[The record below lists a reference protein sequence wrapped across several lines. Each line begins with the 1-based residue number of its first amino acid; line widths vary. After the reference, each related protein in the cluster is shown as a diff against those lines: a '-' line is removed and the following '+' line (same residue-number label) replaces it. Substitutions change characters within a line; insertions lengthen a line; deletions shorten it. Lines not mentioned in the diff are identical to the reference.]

1 MLPLPSPPTRLV
13 APSLKT
19 PGAGLCGALHGPLLL
34 PGRSPTCILCS
45 SHTKLISIS
54 QLCLPKAPFLQGLFT
69 TPYSNTHG
77 LMAAAPGPGPVGFHS
92 ASFSP
97 QLGGPFL
104 QRLPLP
110 PPGLQGATLLCFPG
124 HPHFLVL
131 GLCTHSCPMSRSP
144 LR

>member
-19 PGAGLCGALHGPLLL
+19 PGAGLCSALHGPLLL

-45 SHTKLISIS
+45 SHTKFISIS

-77 LMAAAPGPGPVGFHS
+77 LMAAAPGPGLLAFTLHLSTLSLEGPSSRGFPNHPLVCKAPPS
-92 ASFSP
+92 YAS
-97 QLGGPFL
+97 
-104 QRLPLP
+104 
-110 PPGLQGATLLCFPG
+110 QGTLTSL
-124 HPHFLVL
+124 
-131 GLCTHSCPMSRSP
+131 S
-144 LR
+144 